1 MRVLHSCATST
12 TILEEPN
19 QVSSTSIRNDSI
31 SNDLGN
37 EKFVGPCTAE
47 YLHGLLADFATYLCN
62 ARMPTRFGVDIK
74 GRFPSSPDAD
84 SAEKQIRRIMNQC
97 RKLKNC
103 PELFP
108 SPSSRESFL
117 TEVAM
122 LASTI
127 VSMEDAVGTVE
138 ESVSELISD
147 MKPPLTAEMLERMA
161 TERRASEAVG
171 SVVTVDTAV
180 EMLRKR
186 LDRYQIP
193 TLLPDQFQG
202 KNPWNSWLDNSAEA
216 SPGWVSIQQKIP
228 RCGDTLLRQIT
239 MMYDMVEKK
248 FSDVLS
254 SPPRSF
260 KSLQNL
266 MLIRVIGRLAAFE
279 R

>member
-1 MRVLHSCATST
+1 VQ
-12 TILEEPN
+12 EPH
-19 QVSSTSIRNDSI
+19 QVSSTSIHNDSI

-62 ARMPTRFGVDIK
+62 AHEVK

-84 SAEKQIRRIMNQC
+84 SAEKKIRRIMNQC
-97 RKLKNC
+97 RRLKNC

-117 TEVAM
+117 SEVAT

-127 VSMEDAVGTVE
+127 VSMEEVVGTVE

-147 MKPPLTAEMLERMA
+147 MRPPLTAEILERMA
-161 TERRASEAVG
+161 TERRASEAVD
-171 SVVTVDTAV
+171 SVVAVDTAV

-193 TLLPDQFQG
+193 TFLPDQFQG

-216 SPGWVSIQQKIP
+216 SPGWIAIQQKIP

-239 MMYDMVEKK
+239 MLYEMVDQK

-254 SPPRSF
+254 SPSRSL
-260 KSLQNL
+260 KTLQNL
-266 MLIRVIGRLAAFE
+266 MLISATGRLAAFE